1 MGAYPLL
8 SISTCLPTSSASS
21 PLCYSSIP
29 LSWFFA
35 LFFLHPNASLH
46 YRSSCGY
53 PTNATKTKY
62 NLSAKFSNEDWEAS
76 SPRRHHPLFILI
88 LSVPCPSKRETAIH
102 PPPLPSPACS
112 LSRGMHVF
120 RVEQFAYILFSS
132 SRSCWSRL
140 FYRLRDGSF
149 PSLKLGFGG
158 LRFLFC
164 FACFCLLHCGL
175 RVSWNCLGSCVWRCN
190 CCCFTDSSPFIHHIN
205 RCYHSP
211 FLSRVISLDAFP
223 STNAVGAGNT

>member
-1 MGAYPLL
+1 MNILNRQNGCISTA
-8 SISTCLPTSSASS
+8 ISTCLPTSSASS

-88 LSVPCPSKRETAIH
+88 LSVPCPSQRRRRRNSC
-102 PPPLPSPACS
+102 PPPTP
-112 LSRGMHVF
+112 F
-120 RVEQFAYILFSS
+120 
-132 SRSCWSRL
+132 SRL
-140 FYRLRDGSF
+140 LSFSWDACVSRRTICVHSVFFLPLVLGPSF
-149 PSLKLGFGG
+149 PS
-158 LRFLFC
+158 
-164 FACFCLLHCGL
+164 FA
-175 RVSWNCLGSCVWRCN
+175 
-190 CCCFTDSSPFIHHIN
+190 
-205 RCYHSP
+205 
-211 FLSRVISLDAFP
+211 
-223 STNAVGAGNT
+223 